1 MVFFTWQVIKFCE
14 AVAMKKTKI
23 SSKGQITLPISVRRK
38 LNITTGDVLY
48 VKESS
53 EGSVVLEAEMQIK
66 ENRSSIA
73 EAITASS
80 GIWKD
85 KAPVDEQAIRKMR
98 GSDLERL
105 DDL

>member
-1 MVFFTWQVIKFCE
+1 
-14 AVAMKKTKI
+14 MKKTKI

-48 VKESS
+48 VKESA

-73 EAITASS
+73 DAITATS

-85 KAPVDEQAIRKMR
+85 IAPVDGQAIRKMR
-98 GSDLERL
+98 GSDLKRL

>member
-1 MVFFTWQVIKFCE
+1 
-14 AVAMKKTKI
+14 MKKTKI

-48 VKESS
+48 VKESA

-73 EAITASS
+73 DAITATS

-85 KAPVDEQAIRKMR
+85 IAPVDEKAIRKMR
-98 GSDLERL
+98 GSDLKRL
-105 DDL
+105 DDLYNE